1 MTTAI
6 AFQRKG
12 KIIVAQIY
20 SRYME
25 PLGNK
30 RYLEVLFC
38 KDKSGSRYRVLK
50 NEIIAQSKI
59 DKPRDKKKARCK
71 GCLRN

>member
-6 AFQRKG
+6 AFNRKG
-12 KIIVAQIY
+12 KTIVAQIY

-30 RYLEVLFC
+30 RYLEVFFC
-38 KDKSGSRYRVLK
+38 KDKAGSRYRVLK

-59 DKPRDKKKARCK
+59 ERPRGKKKARC
-71 GCLRN
+71 R

>member
-12 KIIVAQIY
+12 KTIVAQIY

-30 RYLEVLFC
+30 RYQEVFFC
-38 KDKSGSRYRVLK
+38 EDKAGSRYRVLR

-59 DKPRDKKKARCK
+59 EPRDKKKARC
-71 GCLRN
+71 R

>member
-1 MTTAI
+1 LTTAI

-12 KIIVAQIY
+12 KTIVAQVY

-25 PLGNK
+25 PLGSK

-38 KDKSGSRYRVLK
+38 KDKIGNRYRVPVYDVILTSS
-50 NEIIAQSKI
+50 QS
-59 DKPRDKKKARCK
+59 RVKKKVR
-71 GCLRN
+71 R